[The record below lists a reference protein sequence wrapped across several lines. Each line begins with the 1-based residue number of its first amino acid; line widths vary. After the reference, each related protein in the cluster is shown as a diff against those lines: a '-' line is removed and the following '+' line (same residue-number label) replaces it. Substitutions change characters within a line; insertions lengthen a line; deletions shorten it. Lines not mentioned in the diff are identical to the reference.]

1 MMCDKAFL
9 KEYCSG
15 CGLCKGMA
23 GMELITEN
31 GFLYPENIP
40 DEQVEWLSEVCP
52 VANVRSIGV
61 SDNVWG
67 DYQSLQIG
75 YSADPEVRQKASS
88 GGVTTTVACYLL
100 DKGIVDGIIHVGQ
113 DEAEPWNT
121 RLFCSETPEQV
132 RLRMGSR
139 YAQSSP
145 LSKMGEF
152 LKTGKKYAFIGKP
165 CDVRAL
171 RNFQNVNSQAKEQI
185 VVALSFFCAGMPSE
199 TANLNLLNAFG
210 MKKEDCVSLQYRGNG
225 WPGSACAVDRDGNAH
240 SMSYSDSWGKILG
253 RDIKICCK
261 FCMDGIGEFADIAC
275 ADAWYLKD
283 NYPDFSE
290 GEGRNLIFA
299 RTPLGQ
305 DILNQVVAAGLV
317 EIQEKEVQPAQV
329 RLMQPT
335 QYNRKATMASK
346 FAAMRL
352 LGRALPKYSLRA
364 LSKYSKDTKFMRKF
378 EIFAG
383 TAKRIIQKR
392 I

>member
-1 MMCDKAFL
+1 MRNKKFL

-15 CGLCKGMA
+15 CGLCQSMA
-23 GMELITEN
+23 GMKLTKEN
-31 GFLYPENIP
+31 GFLYPAEIP
-40 DEQVEWLSEVCP
+40 DEQVEWLSKVCP
-52 VANVRSIGV
+52 FANVQNIGV

-75 YSADPEVRQKASS
+75 YSTDPIVRQKASS

-100 DKGIVDGIIHVGQ
+100 DMGIVDGIIHVGQ
-113 DEAEPWNT
+113 NEAEPWNT
-121 RLFCSETPEQV
+121 RLVCSETPDQV
-132 RLRMGSR
+132 RMCMGSR

-145 LSKMGEF
+145 LSKIGEL
-152 LKTGKKYAFIGKP
+152 LKAGKKYAFIGKP

-171 RNFQNVNSQAKEQI
+171 RNFQNVNTQAKDQI
-185 VVALSFFCAGMPSE
+185 VMALSFFCAGMPSE
-199 TANLNLLNAFG
+199 TANLKLLDAFG
-210 MKKEDCVSLQYRGNG
+210 MQKENCVSLQYRGNG
-225 WPGSACAVDRDGNAH
+225 WPGSACAVDRQGNSH

-299 RTPLGQ
+299 RTSLGQ
-305 DILNQVVAAGLV
+305 DILDQVVAAGRV
-317 EIQEKEVQPAQV
+317 EIQERDVQPSQV

-352 LGRALPKYSLRA
+352 LGRAVPQYSLRA
-364 LSKYSKDTKFMRKF
+364 LSKYSKDTKLMRKF

-383 TAKRIIQKR
+383 TAKRILQKR